1 MHTAV
6 PNSTYS
12 GRLQATTVKG
22 RLEHRIRRFQ
32 TCIWGTSTV
41 FTDVLCMV
49 ITFSTDYD
57 LPGAGGTRGDESAL
71 PLALSGAR
79 SCPLAQPS
87 EIALIE
93 RPLAAAVEAL
103 DHQLRLLLGE
113 G

>member
-6 PNSTYS
+6 PNSKYS

-22 RLEHRIRRFQ
+22 RLERIRRFQ

-49 ITFSTDYD
+49 IH
-57 LPGAGGTRGDESAL
+57 GAGGTRGDESAL